1 MDQEKTNIPHIISIT
16 AIDLCQKYTG
26 SLKESKK
33 QGGITNDRLQRLWS
47 TNEHPQINEDAAA
60 ATSILG
66 KELVDS
72 IIEEHKESP
81 DVSYE

>member
-1 MDQEKTNIPHIISIT
+1 MSEVYWVIE
-16 AIDLCQKYTG
+16 G
-26 SLKESKK
+26 VKK

-60 ATSILG
+60 AAATSILG